1 MRMAWGQ
8 HPGGRA
14 WSVVSTV
21 ESQHSGQQGHPG
33 KSAGPDADSQ
43 PLPADQHLLTPGSV
57 AL

>member
-1 MRMAWGQ
+1 MAWGQ